1 MSRSAQG
8 VGGAKAIGSGP
19 ADASVRLLRCR
30 AEHDARL
37 AAVAP
42 FLCRWAPPRGADF
55 SRPASAFRRG
65 PSPAVVVP
73 YSRNSRR
80 LPTGDS
86 SSDTS
91 LWKIL
96 VAICR

>member
-1 MSRSAQG
+1 M
-8 VGGAKAIGSGP
+8 
-19 ADASVRLLRCR
+19 R
-30 AEHDARL
+30 ACACCAVAPDHDARL
-37 AAVAP
+37 AAVA
-42 FLCRWAPPRGADF
+42 LLMQVLAPEARTFRGQRAP
-55 SRPASAFRRG
+55 SPV
-65 PSPAVVVP
+65 SPAVVVP

-80 LPTGDS
+80 LPTGDT